1 MGAAGGAGRVA
12 LQALCVAFLLVN
24 IANLGVGATTFST
37 QNLAPNTPGGK
48 RYTAEMGDSWTIKM
62 LGDVR
67 KYIVKALSLSY
78 RPVDHVTFI
87 VEDTDIASYNSN
99 NEIHV
104 GANFLAGITGNLRF
118 EIKGLMFH
126 ELCHSFQNN
135 RGNYGTDP
143 HFTGVIEGIATYME
157 LAAGYGVGP
166 KVKGGNW
173 YDGYHTTAH
182 FFAWIDKTQL
192 KHFVNLL
199 NQRMGQLDW
208 SDDFFVY
215 LTGKNVDTL
224 WGLYQKSF

>member
-1 MGAAGGAGRVA
+1 MGRALRAQLCAAFVLVTMAINLQGVISAG
-12 LQALCVAFLLVN
+12 
-24 IANLGVGATTFST
+24 TTFST
-37 QNLAPNTPGGK
+37 QNLAPNTAGGK
-48 RYTAEMGDSWTIKM
+48 RYEAEMGNDWTIGM
-62 LGDVR
+62 LQDVR
-67 KYIVKALSLSY
+67 TYIVQALSLSY
-78 RPVDHVTFI
+78 REVDHVTFI

-104 GANFLAGITGNLRF
+104 GANFLAGITGDLRF

-126 ELCHSFQNN
+126 ELCHSFQNS

-166 KVKGGNW
+166 KAKGGNW

-182 FFAWIDKTQL
+182 FFAWIDVAQL
-192 KHFVNLL
+192 KDFVNLL

-208 SDDFFVY
+208 NDDFFVA

-224 WGLYQKSF
+224 WALYQNSF